1 MNKLEKLKNNL
12 AKIQDKIGIKFKNE
26 ELLILALVHS
36 SFYNEN
42 KKTLPGHNERLEFL
56 GDSALNL
63 VVSDFLFKEMP
74 KVSEGSLSHIRSLLV
89 NANICAKYFDMLGL
103 KEHLLLGKGEEKTEK
118 RGKTNIFADGFE
130 AFVGAIYLDRGF
142 DVLKKFLLKNFK
154 DTFEK
159 NIFSPELDY
168 KGKLQE
174 YCQKKYKS
182 IPVYEV
188 IKEEGQEHQK
198 TFYVAVLINNK
209 EIAKGEGSSKKIAE
223 LEASKKAFEKL
234 ERNS

>member
-1 MNKLEKLKNNL
+1 M
-12 AKIQDKIGIKFKNE
+12 
-26 ELLILALVHS
+26 
-36 SFYNEN
+36 
-42 KKTLPGHNERLEFL
+42 
-56 GDSALNL
+56 
-63 VVSDFLFKEMP
+63 
-74 KVSEGSLSHIRSLLV
+74 
-89 NANICAKYFDMLGL
+89 
-103 KEHLLLGKGEEKTEK
+103 
-118 RGKTNIFADGFE
+118 
-130 AFVGAIYLDRGF
+130 
-142 DVLKKFLLKNFK
+142 
-154 DTFEK
+154 
-159 NIFSPELDY
+159 DY